1 MIELELL
8 RSGRAYYGVKE
19 LGNAVR
25 AKEERERE
33 AKVLFFGKIRK
44 FGDFLAI
51 QTRGCG
57 PGRFAK
63 GREGGQVDGRR
74 SV

>member
-25 AKEERERE
+25 AMEERERRRFY
-33 AKVLFFGKIRK
+33 FFGKIRK

-57 PGRFAK
+57 PGRLQK
-63 GREGGQVDGRR
+63 VEKVVR
-74 SV
+74 

>member
-33 AKVLFFGKIRK
+33 RRRFYFLGK
-44 FGDFLAI
+44 FGNLGISWQYKQEDVARVGL
-51 QTRGCG
+51 QKVEKVVR
-57 PGRFAK
+57 
-63 GREGGQVDGRR
+63 
-74 SV
+74 